1 MKHALT
7 LIAVASL
14 MAAGSAH
21 ADVVAQWN
29 FNSVPADSSTSTGST
44 AASTGAGTLSLIG
57 GVTGGFA
64 SGASNGGSTDPVVT
78 DDTGFQTTGYAAQGT
93 GDKTAGV
100 QFNISTLGYQ
110 DVVISYDVRHSNS
123 SSRYE
128 MFQYSLDGVSFVDYA
143 TFDGNA
149 GDTWFNARTIDLSSI
164 AGADNN
170 ANFAFRV
177 VATYA
182 PGSSAYAAS
191 STAYATTGTWRF
203 DMVTLNAVSAVPEP
217 ETYGMLL
224 SGLALL
230 AGVARRRNKA

>member
-1 MKHALT
+1 
-7 LIAVASL
+7 
-14 MAAGSAH
+14 
-21 ADVVAQWN
+21 
-29 FNSVPADSSTSTGST
+29 
-44 AASTGAGTLSLIG
+44 
-57 GVTGGFA
+57 
-64 SGASNGGSTDPVVT
+64 
-78 DDTGFQTTGYAAQGT
+78 
-93 GDKTAGV
+93 V

-110 DVVISYDVRHSNS
+110 DVVISYDLRHSNT

-128 MFQYSLDGVSFVDYA
+128 LFQYSLDGVSFVDYA